1 MIVKH
6 VILPSRLRKVPK
18 SFSWIDHRLISD
30 RHIERLCHG
39 SAALYLFLLC
49 ASDEN
54 GLSYYG
60 DKSIMEKLSMDGR
73 TLEQARSE
81 LIRTGLVAWQKP
93 IYQILCLEPGGNDRA
108 SGSPIGLG
116 DILKK
121 VMEVRHD

>member
-6 VILPSRLRKVPK
+6 VILPNRLRKVPM

-30 RHIERLCHG
+30 GYIERLCNG
-39 SAALYLFLLC
+39 SAALYLFLVC
-49 ASDEN
+49 AGDEN

-73 TLEQARSE
+73 TLERARSE
-81 LIRTGLVAWQKP
+81 VIKAGLVAWQKP
-93 IYQILCLEPGGNDRA
+93 VYQVLCLEHSGKDRA

-121 VMEVRHD
+121 AMEVGHD